1 MLQIL
6 KNPLPLN
13 HVLQKIDCINIT
25 GADAW

>member
-6 KNPLPLN
+6 KNPLPLSR
-13 HVLQKIDCINIT
+13 VLQKIDCINIT